1 MKVEEFDYSVDGTV
15 YHGYMAY
22 DEVDSGKKL
31 PGVLVAHAWRGQDE
45 FARDKA
51 KALARLGYV
60 GFAIDLYGDGQS
72 AESDA
77 EAAALMKPLF
87 IERKELRKRVVGAYK
102 VLQDHAAVDEHKIGA
117 IGFCFGGLAAIELL
131 RSGVDLRGGVVSFH
145 GVLGSH
151 LGALR
156 AELEPSN
163 LPLNG
168 ALLLLHGYKDPLV
181 SLEDLENIQKEFT
194 DANVDWQ
201 LHIYGRASHA
211 FTNPDA
217 HDEGSGLIYNAGA
230 ERRSLK
236 AMENFFAEQFS

>member
-1 MKVEEFDYSVDGTV
+1 MKVEEFEYSVDGNV
-15 YHGYMAY
+15 YQGYLAY
-22 DEVDSGKKL
+22 EEVEAGKKL

-51 KALARLGYV
+51 KALAKLGYV
-60 GFAIDLYGDGQS
+60 GFAIDLYGDGQV

-87 IERKELRKRVVGAYK
+87 IERKELRKRIVGAYK
-102 VLQDHAAVDEHKIGA
+102 VLQDHPAVDENKIA
-117 IGFCFGGLAAIELL
+117 AMGFCFGGLAAIELL
-131 RSGVDLRGGVVSFH
+131 RSGENLRGVISFH

-151 LGALR
+151 LGAMR
-156 AELEPSN
+156 AELEPSV
-163 LPLNG
+163 LPLKG

-181 SLEDLENIQKEFT
+181 SADDLINIQKEFT

-217 HDEGSGLIYNAGA
+217 NDEGSGLIYNAGA

-236 AMENFFAEQFS
+236 SMENFLSEVLA

>member
-1 MKVEEFDYSVDGTV
+1 MIIEEFEYFVDEKAYQGYIV
-15 YHGYMAY
+15 Y
-22 DEVDSGKKL
+22 EKVDTGKKR

-60 GFAIDLYGDGQS
+60 GFAVDLYGDGNC

-87 IERKELRKRVVGAYK
+87 IERRELRKRIVGAYQALRNHP
-102 VLQDHAAVDEHKIGA
+102 VIDENKIAA
-117 IGFCFGGLAAIELL
+117 IGFCFGGLAVIELL
-131 RSGVDLRGGVVSFH
+131 RSGENLRGVVSFH
-145 GVLGSH
+145 GILGSH

-156 AELEPSN
+156 AELEPSEF
-163 LPLNG
+163 PKG

-181 SLEDLENIQKEFT
+181 SSEDLTNIQKEFT

-201 LHIYGRASHA
+201 LQIYGRASHA

-217 HDEGSGLIYNAGA
+217 NDEGSGLIYNAGA

-236 AMENFFAEQFS
+236 SMENFLTEILA